1 MNWKVIHLAVLA
13 LPSLADA
20 SPKVEA
26 GKLID
31 KFGKIN
37 QAQCLKSGVTPA
49 ISVVQEEI
57 PTEQAQCTPGAK
69 DQKHSGVVRI
79 ITYPKNVKIAIEPAK
94 TMISSALGADQSGS
108 VPDAL
113 PKVLEAYPSASYVSN
128 ACMFE
133 AGGNPSGYLRVKDK
147 VISKIDFKDHTGQ
160 NFGKENSVLIRY
172 RPGKYKKDGAGNYL
186 LSPDGKRQIESTS
199 SEYKW
204 RLVPRDWFGRQLQI
218 SDYRIQKFGDL
229 QRADA
234 ALKRGDPDAVKD
246 ESDDLLSS
254 EQINFAIQS
263 GPALIRGGDA
273 ELLSASRSSDQKVY
287 NMPDSGHK
295 TLSGIDE
302 DGNFV
307 VVDVDGNVG
316 PYCLAKYL
324 SAGSGARKGIRDLLT
339 RDAYR
344 IGGSVYRDENGG
356 THVFNQSSDTSQ
368 IMVVY

>member
-26 GKLID
+26 GKLIE

-147 VISKIDFKDHTGQ
+147 VMLRKVQLKALDVIHKFITKSLLCSCLQWLLLNSK
-160 NFGKENSVLIRY
+160 
-172 RPGKYKKDGAGNYL
+172 
-186 LSPDGKRQIESTS
+186 
-199 SEYKW
+199 
-204 RLVPRDWFGRQLQI
+204 
-218 SDYRIQKFGDL
+218 
-229 QRADA
+229 
-234 ALKRGDPDAVKD
+234 
-246 ESDDLLSS
+246 
-254 EQINFAIQS
+254 QS
-263 GPALIRGGDA
+263 
-273 ELLSASRSSDQKVY
+273 
-287 NMPDSGHK
+287 
-295 TLSGIDE
+295 
-302 DGNFV
+302 
-307 VVDVDGNVG
+307 
-316 PYCLAKYL
+316 
-324 SAGSGARKGIRDLLT
+324 
-339 RDAYR
+339 
-344 IGGSVYRDENGG
+344 
-356 THVFNQSSDTSQ
+356 
-368 IMVVY
+368 